1 MLTPGHIRNKSFEKV
16 RNGYRIEEVHAFLD
30 ELAASMEAL
39 YNENSDQQD
48 KLEILAEKIEEYRE
62 NADALLAATIR
73 AEKERDSIVKDAKRK
88 AEAIIAGAT
97 RKSEEMIAD
106 AQANINR
113 GAVAL
118 NKMQMEVAKFKS
130 HILGEYKKHI
140 EVLQEIPYDEA
151 DIRSMESSE
160 IELLAAV
167 DDHDD
172 IALLEEDGHDTPPDN
187 RIEFKFVSEDSFSK
201 DDTLT
206 YTEDDEKSQSSDNTT
221 AGPTNNAEEFPRK
234 RSSRFGTLRFG
245 DDYSLT
251 RKE

>member
-1 MLTPGHIRNKSFEKV
+1 MLTPGSIRNKGFEKV

-30 ELAASMEAL
+30 ELATSMEAL
-39 YNENSDQQD
+39 YGENDDQQK
-48 KLEILAEKIEEYRE
+48 KLEILAEKIEEYRD

-97 RKSEEMIAD
+97 RKSEEMVAD

-130 HILGEYKKHI
+130 HILNEYKKHI
-140 EVLQEIPYDEA
+140 EFLQEIPYDEA
-151 DIRSMESSE
+151 DIRSLEGSD
-160 IELLAAV
+160 IELITAG
-167 DDHDD
+167 DDDQTDDVIVLGEDEHDS
-172 IALLEEDGHDTPPDN
+172 PPDN
-187 RIEFKFVSEDSFSK
+187 RIEFKFVSEGSLR
-201 DDTLT
+201 DDDVLV
-206 YTEDDEKSQSSDNTT
+206 YAEDNEDDESDKPQNSSS
-221 AGPTNNAEEFPRK
+221 AEEFPRK

-251 RKE
+251 RKD